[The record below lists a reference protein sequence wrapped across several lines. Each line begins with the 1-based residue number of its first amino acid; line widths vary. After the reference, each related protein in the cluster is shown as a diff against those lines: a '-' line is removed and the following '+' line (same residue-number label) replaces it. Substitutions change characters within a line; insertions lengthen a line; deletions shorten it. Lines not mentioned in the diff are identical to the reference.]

1 MKRIFAVVIAI
12 IMLLSCLVSCSG
24 DGDPIVTDNK
34 KPVTAETTVSN
45 NESTTYLEPMDSDLE
60 ALDYGGAEIHILS
73 RSNPEHTGENEM
85 WVEEFTNDPVND
97 AIYNRNLVV
106 QQLLGVEITEERAHE
121 HIALQEKVDIMVHS
135 DDQTYDIVAA
145 SVYYGAPM
153 ILQGLVY
160 NLLDNGIDDHLD
172 ITKPWWAQYWI
183 DNAIMND
190 RLYCITGAPALSLTR
205 LMFVTYYNKGLAEA
219 NQLEDLYTVVKDGRW
234 TMDYLAETAS
244 GVYVDKNGNNLRD
257 DEDTYGILIDNYV
270 NVDVF
275 WSSFDMNILS
285 KTEDG
290 WFELDTGDKEK
301 ISVAYDKIFSLI
313 YENYGSYNME
323 TTSHNGSADY
333 NGIFANGDAL
343 FNIRELLG
351 AETAAFRN
359 MQDDYGILPTPKFD
373 EKQKEYYTYPH
384 DQYSVFMIPITVK
397 DPVMS
402 GAVLEA
408 MAYESYK
415 SLHPVYYDIVLKGR
429 YANDPQSRQMLDMI
443 TANVTVD
450 SCWIYGGI
458 MSLPAAQV
466 MRSPIGDRKKT
477 FASNYAKIERTLP
490 GLLKLLEL
498 EIEKMDY

>member
-85 WVEEFTNDPVND
+85 WVEEFTNEPVND
-97 AIYNRNLVV
+97 AIYNRNLAV

-121 HIALQEKVDIMVHS
+121 HIVLQEKVDIMVHS

-145 SVYYGAPM
+145 SVYYGVPM

-205 LMFVTYYNKGLAEA
+205 LMFVTYYNKDLAEA

>member
-121 HIALQEKVDIMVHS
+121 HIKLQEKVDIMVHS

-153 ILQGLVY
+153 ILKGLVY

-172 ITKPWWAQYWI
+172 TTKPWWAQYWI

-205 LMFVTYYNKGLAEA
+205 LMFVTYYNKDLAEA

-333 NGIFANGDAL
+333 NGIFTNGDAL
-343 FNIRELLG
+343 FNIRELIG

-415 SLHPVYYDIVLKGR
+415 SLHPVYYDVVLKGR

-477 FASNYAKIERTLP
+477 FASNYAKLERTLP
-490 GLLKLLEL
+490 GFLKILKL